1 MHSLVLKIYSL
12 FDGKWYME
20 KAVNNVKIEIEINQD
35 QAKIIMRKR

>member
-1 MHSLVLKIYSL
+1 
-12 FDGKWYME
+12 ME